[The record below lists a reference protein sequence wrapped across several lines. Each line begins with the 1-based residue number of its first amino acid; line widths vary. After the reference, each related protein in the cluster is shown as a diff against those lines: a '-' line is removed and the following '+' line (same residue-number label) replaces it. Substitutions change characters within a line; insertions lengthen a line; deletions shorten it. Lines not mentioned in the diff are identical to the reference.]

1 MSEINIE
8 EALELTPR
16 KVVEQ
21 KLKFSIPLYQ
31 RLFEWTDE
39 EIKTLLSN
47 LKDSF
52 NNTRNNPKPYY
63 IGLLTAF
70 KSDEENGRGEVYS
83 LVDGQ
88 QRFTVMTLMAIVMQ
102 GAWDSFH
109 SIGGQRRLFFFA
121 RNEDNDYLTHVCN
134 TGDFEAEYYNK
145 KMKDGLY
152 CIKTYLEENFQ
163 SDQERN
169 EFKNYI
175 YNYMTFFI
183 TTLPD
188 SYTLSDLNKYF
199 EAMNSTGK
207 SLENHEQLKV
217 DLLKKLP
224 KDNTELG
231 KSKLEKYT
239 RLWNVVADLNKEI
252 VRKRKGESLSKK
264 RERLYKAIYTAY
276 SNPLNLFEADEKISL
291 INDIYN
297 YTQTETK
304 DEDYVIG
311 NISASSVKPKY
322 NTGTTEEKAMFSF
335 PVFLLLVLYTVI
347 EDKKKINNIA
357 EFFKISNLRENF
369 KKYLPNN
376 KVELFFQKLVIYR
389 LYLDCFFIRT
399 EENDKT
405 YPYTLK
411 NFIYDDD
418 GDDEESPENSS
429 DEEKEFKN
437 RLKHF
442 QSMLLVS
449 STAFTFYRW
458 IEPAFTYLDT
468 KIEESRASG
477 NNEIKLTSKEFLNKL
492 KAIDNNIHPLVEINN
507 ENLSYGKIDRYWF
520 WRLDYYLWEKRSI
533 FFKKDSLEVANNYIF
548 KRNRSIE
555 HIAPQKPK
563 DNASSEFIWNEDTKD
578 IENCF
583 GNLCMI
589 SSGQNSMLQ
598 NETFKRKR
606 AYVEDYISK
615 NLNGTIESLKML
627 KIYEYNNWTRAT
639 IENHRDKMIKVLI
652 DSYKID

>member
-1 MSEINIE
+1 MSDENTE
-8 EALELTPR
+8 EALELTP
-16 KVVEQ
+16 KIVVEQ

-39 EIKTLLSN
+39 EINTLLSN

-52 NNTRNNPKPYY
+52 YNTKPNPKPYY

-70 KSDEENGRGEVYS
+70 KSKDDNVYS

-88 QRFTVMTLMAIVMQ
+88 QRFTVMTLMSIVMQ
-102 GAWDSFH
+102 GDWNNFH
-109 SIGGQRRLFFFA
+109 SIDGQRRLFFFA
-121 RNEDNDYLTHVCN
+121 RNEDNEYLEHVCN
-134 TGDFEAEYYNK
+134 TGNFEAEYYNA
-145 KMKDGLY
+145 KMKNGLY
-152 CIKTYLEENFQ
+152 CIKSFLEENFQ
-163 SDQERN
+163 IDKDRID
-169 EFKNYI
+169 FKNYI
-175 YNYMTFFI
+175 YNYMTFFV
-183 TTLPD
+183 TSLPTD
-188 SYTLSDLNKYF
+188 YTLSDLNKYF

-224 KDNTELG
+224 KDNL
-231 KSKLEKYT
+231 KLEKYT
-239 RLWNVVADLNKEI
+239 RLWNAVSDLNKEI
-252 VRKRKGESLSKK
+252 VRKRQDEPLSHK
-264 RERLYKAIYTAY
+264 RSRIYEAIYT
-276 SNPLNLFEADEKISL
+276 SFKNPLDLFEKDDKECL
-291 INDIYN
+291 INDIYK
-297 YTQTETK
+297 YTQDETK
-304 DEDYVIG
+304 DDNYVIG
-311 NISASSVKPKY
+311 KIAASSVKPKY
-322 NTGTTEEKAMFSF
+322 DTGTTEEKAMFSF
-335 PVFLLLVLYTVI
+335 PVFLLLVLYTI
-347 EDKKKINNIA
+347 IDDKKKINNIA

-369 KKYLPNN
+369 KKYLPDD
-376 KVELFFQKLVIYR
+376 KVELFFQKLIIYR
-389 LYLDCFFIRT
+389 LYLDCFFVRT

-411 NFIYDDD
+411 NFVYDDD
-418 GDDEESPENSS
+418 GDDEEQPENTT
-429 DEEKEFKN
+429 DEEQEYKN

-468 KIEESRASG
+468 KIEE
-477 NNEIKLTSKEFLNKL
+477 NLEDEKKEIKLTSKEFLNKL
-492 KAIDNNIHPLVEINN
+492 KEIDNQIHPSTDIND

-520 WRLDYYLWEKRSI
+520 WRLDYYLWEKRTS
-533 FFKKDSLEVANNYIF
+533 FFEKESLDVANNYVF
-548 KRNRSIE
+548 RRNRSIE
-555 HIAPQKPK
+555 HIAPQTPK
-563 DNASSEFIWNEDTKD
+563 DNASPEFIWNENTKD

-627 KIYEYNNWTRAT
+627 KIYEYDNWTRKS
-639 IENHRDKMIKVLI
+639 IEEHRDEMVNVLK
-652 DSYKID
+652 DSYQKD